1 MSDIAVE
8 VTLEPEILIEC
19 SAAVGI
25 LSNVGTGEKKTGVD
39 SGYYRQISITDDY
52 LFICVLE
59 GEAGT
64 AIWKKT
70 ILFQTLY
77 LNKKG
82 NKTYRIGQLIVSEA
96 LYLHRQKRH
105 SNYHY

>member
-52 LFICVLE
+52 LFICVVE

-70 ILFQTLY
+70 ILFQT
-77 LNKKG
+77 
-82 NKTYRIGQLIVSEA
+82 
-96 LYLHRQKRH
+96 
-105 SNYHY
+105 